1 MKIKEQQYTLPT
13 GEIVT
18 IKSAGPE
25 DAEKVRSKSEA
36 FIADTLYEFGIPY
49 RYEYLVRMVNGEL
62 RYPDFTLLKVRTE
75 KRYSSRDP

>member
-25 DAEKVRSKSEA
+25 DAEKVKLLRETTARYKKFGFKEYGKQPRA
-36 FIADTLYEFGIPY
+36 FKLQDGTY
-49 RYEYLVRMVNGEL
+49 RDEIIMVNIFE
-62 RYPDFTLLKVRTE
+62 
-75 KRYSSRDP
+75 

>member
-25 DAEKVRSKSEA
+25 DAEKG
-36 FIADTLYEFGIPY
+36 TLQDGTY
-49 RYEYLVRMVNGEL
+49 RDEIIMVNIFE
-62 RYPDFTLLKVRTE
+62 
-75 KRYSSRDP
+75 